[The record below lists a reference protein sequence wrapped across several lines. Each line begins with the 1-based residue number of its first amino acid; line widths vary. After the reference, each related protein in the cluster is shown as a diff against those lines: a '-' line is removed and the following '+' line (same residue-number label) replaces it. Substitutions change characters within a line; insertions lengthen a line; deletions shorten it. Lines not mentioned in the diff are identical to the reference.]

1 MARRVRE
8 LKGKKEER
16 KGGRKGGTER
26 GREKEGSKEV
36 KITDFLGIWGEEGE
50 SHLDRIC
57 GRIGMSRSRGT
68 GQVQFY
74 CVDFEG
80 CTEVPALERTVC
92 SVRDTGLRGEG
103 QLHEKCST
111 SLIIV
116 RATRCCFLPIECER
130 TNVGQH

>member
-80 CTEVPALERTVC
+80 CTKRSLP
-92 SVRDTGLRGEG
+92 LRGQCALSG
-103 QLHEKCST
+103 TQ
-111 SLIIV
+111 
-116 RATRCCFLPIECER
+116 A
-130 TNVGQH
+130 